1 MDNLIWAAPVL
12 AILALVFAAAKT
24 SMVSKA
30 EAGTDR
36 MKEIA
41 NSISEGAHAF
51 LFAEYKILVIFV
63 AALFVLIGFFI
74 SWKTALCFLVG
85 AALGGVIS
93 PWFPQGAV
101 LTAAVFQGVAFL
113 WMFGVRPQE

>member
-51 LFAEYKILVIFV
+51 LFA
-63 AALFVLIGFFI
+63 
-74 SWKTALCFLVG
+74 
-85 AALGGVIS
+85 
-93 PWFPQGAV
+93 
-101 LTAAVFQGVAFL
+101 
-113 WMFGVRPQE
+113 

>member
-41 NSISEGAHAF
+41 NSISEGAR
-51 LFAEYKILVIFV
+51 LPLRRV
-63 AALFVLIGFFI
+63 
-74 SWKTALCFLVG
+74 
-85 AALGGVIS
+85 
-93 PWFPQGAV
+93 
-101 LTAAVFQGVAFL
+101 
-113 WMFGVRPQE
+113 

>member
-63 AALFVLIGFFI
+63 AVLFALM
-74 SWKTALCFLVG
+74 WKLLSASFMKSGLPSRNTAVSLL
-85 AALGGVIS
+85 S
-93 PWFPQGAV
+93 
-101 LTAAVFQGVAFL
+101 
-113 WMFGVRPQE
+113 

>member
-12 AILALVFAAAKT
+12 AILALAFAAAKT

-41 NSISEGAHAF
+41 GSISEGAHAF
-51 LFAEYKILVIFV
+51 LFAEYRILVIFV
-63 AALFVLIGFFI
+63 AVLFLLSFIIVRQNSKHDRYIGGWGI
-74 SWKTALCFLVG
+74 
-85 AALGGVIS
+85 
-93 PWFPQGAV
+93 
-101 LTAAVFQGVAFL
+101 
-113 WMFGVRPQE
+113 